1 MAFELAKKKG
11 CEVTGISLSKNQI
24 EYCKRKAKELNLDN
38 QVTFELKDFREVKGK
53 YDYVTSIGAWE
64 HFLKRNYLTAL
75 RKIYEIMSDKGICVL
90 HTIGSILP
98 PQPNAPFIQRYIFP
112 DGEIPHE
119 SDMANNIEKSGL
131 IMSDRETLIRHYDK
145 TLEAWLN
152 RFLKNKHIVKDLFDQ
167 KFVKMWEFYLASCSA
182 AFKYRDLVVFQY
194 QLVKNFDAI
203 PSNRRD
209 YIYS

>member
-1 MAFELAKKKG
+1 M
-11 CEVTGISLSKNQI
+11 N
-24 EYCKRKAKELNLDN
+24 
-38 QVTFELKDFREVKGK
+38 
-53 YDYVTSIGAWE
+53 
-64 HFLKRNYLTAL
+64 
-75 RKIYEIMSDKGICVL
+75 DKGICVL
-90 HTIGSILP
+90 HTIGSILT

-119 SDMANNIEKSGL
+119 SDMAKNIEKSGL

-145 TLEAWLN
+145 TLEAWLK
-152 RFLKNKHIVKDLFDQ
+152 RFLKNKHIVKDLFDE
-167 KFVKMWEFYLASCSA
+167 KFVRMWEMYLSGCSA
-182 AFKYRDLVVFQY
+182 AFRYRDLVVFQY